1 MSSQYKVKRV
11 NDCIVSALFIASVKR
26 VNDCIVSALFIASY
40 ALTMI
45 TTQHKR

>member
-1 MSSQYKVKRV
+1 MSSQYK
-11 NDCIVSALFIASVKR
+11 VKR